1 MRKPPVVFGTIKEAF
16 TLDEQSRAAP
26 KENVNME
33 DWDTWLIKDAIM
45 GFKGSKVGPRAIFN
59 KV

>member
-1 MRKPPVVFGTIKEAF
+1 MVFGIIKEAF
-16 TLDEQSRAAP
+16 MLDEQSRAAP
-26 KENVNME
+26 KENVNVE

-45 GFKGSKVGPRAIFN
+45 GFGGSKAGPRAIFN